1 MEKRCDGAA
10 DCFNDFDEKN
20 CRMVIPNEQLYR
32 KEYPPLGKDRN
43 IQVLADVTLLDIA
56 NVDEIQEA
64 FSVKFSILLQW

>member
-1 MEKRCDGAA
+1 
-10 DCFNDFDEKN
+10 
-20 CRMVIPNEQLYR
+20 MVIPNEQLYR